1 MVSRETIVHVC
12 AVLLAVLLLV
22 GLEYA
27 GILPETGPAP
37 VWVALLFYGLVF
49 GGAHLYLALRG
60 EGGIVPVE
68 ARWRYLAM
76 LVVLLG
82 AGAVIFSAGDRSVA
96 GVDLES
102 VGIAV
107 VVLTLAVYVVAESV
121 AGYRAIRSE

>member
-12 AVLLAVLLLV
+12 AVLLAVFLLFA
-22 GLEYA
+22 LEYA

-82 AGAVIFSAGDRSVA
+82 AGAVIVSAGDRSIV
-96 GVDLES
+96 GVELES

-107 VVLTLAVYVVAESV
+107 VVLTVLVYFVDEAV
-121 AGYRAIRSE
+121 AGYRSARPE